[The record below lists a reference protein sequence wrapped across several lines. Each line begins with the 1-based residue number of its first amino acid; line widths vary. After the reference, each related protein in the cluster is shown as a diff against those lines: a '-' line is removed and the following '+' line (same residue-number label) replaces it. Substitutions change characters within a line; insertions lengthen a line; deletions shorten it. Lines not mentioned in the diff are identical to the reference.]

1 MPGRV
6 GHGVVVTGCSQSCGT
21 LTPVAFESGKQ
32 NKIGLEGIVLIVYET
47 NVETTNGRCLEVFFS
62 ERAFRAQFPV

>member
-32 NKIGLEGIVLIVYET
+32 NKTGLEGIVLIVYVT
-47 NVETTNGRCLEVFFS
+47 NVETTNGPMFASFF
-62 ERAFRAQFPV
+62 F